1 MDRTRELSGPI
12 VSVTSR
18 TVLRWHSCDVIFV
31 PRPPGVR
38 RVRRT
43 WRPALGAC
51 ALALC
56 AVTAAAGCADGVDGA
71 PVAASGASSGSSAA
85 SARLDRLSLTPS
97 DFPASYPAT
106 RLRSGQAGQA
116 LADLS
121 GHAPGTTVTPA
132 ACEPPQ
138 IPSGDGESV
147 VLVGMSDTG
156 GSLTVVTT
164 TSQTPL
170 SDLADQIRRCA
181 SYTTDIGGV
190 TAQVSAEVLP
200 PSPVDSEQSLAFRR
214 VVRSGQS
221 PTTLT
226 QSTTVLVAQ
235 NDGVRVFAS
244 YLSFSGG
251 RPDGAA
257 LDAIFTKAVQKSRSG

>member
-1 MDRTRELSGPI
+1 MTFL
-12 VSVTSR
+12 
-18 TVLRWHSCDVIFV
+18 
-31 PRPPGVR
+31 PRRLDGRPVR
-38 RVRRT
+38 RSSRRSS
-43 WRPALGAC
+43 AAVG

-56 AVTAAAGCADGVDGA
+56 VLIAVAGCADGVDGD
-71 PVAASGASSGSSAA
+71 PVAASGAPSGSSDGS
-85 SARLDRLSLTPS
+85 SARLDRLSLTPA

-106 RLRSGQAGQA
+106 RLRSEQAGQA

-121 GHAPGTTVTPA
+121 GHAPGTTVTPSG
-132 ACEPPQ
+132 CEPPQ

-147 VLVGMSDTG
+147 VLVGMSSTG
-156 GSLTVVTT
+156 GALTVVTT

-170 SDLADQIRRCA
+170 SDLEDQIRRCA

-200 PSPVDSEQSLAFRR
+200 PSPVESQQSLAFRR
-214 VVRSGQS
+214 VVRSGQA

-226 QSTTVLVAQ
+226 QSTTVLAAQ

-244 YLSFSGG
+244 YLSFSGS
-251 RPDGAA
+251 RPDGEA

>member
-1 MDRTRELSGPI
+1 M
-12 VSVTSR
+12 TS
-18 TVLRWHSCDVIFV
+18 V
-31 PRPPGVR
+31 PRRPGVR
-38 RVRRT
+38 PVRRS
-43 WRPALGAC
+43 WMRSSVGVG

-56 AVTAAAGCADGVDGA
+56 AMLTVAGCADGVDGD
-71 PVAASGASSGSSAA
+71 PVAASGAASGSSDGS

-106 RLRSGQAGQA
+106 RLRSEQAGQA

-121 GHAPGTTVTPA
+121 GHAPGTTVTPSE
-132 ACEPPQ
+132 CEPPQ

-147 VLVGMSDTG
+147 VLVGMSSTG
-156 GSLTVVTT
+156 GALTVVTT

-170 SDLADQIRRCA
+170 SDLADQIRRCG

-190 TAQVSAEVLP
+190 TAQVSTEVLP
-200 PSPVDSEQSLAFRR
+200 PSPIDSPQSLAYRR

-221 PTTLT
+221 PVTLT
-226 QSTTVLVAQ
+226 QSTTVLAAQ

-244 YLSFSGG
+244 YLSFSGS

-257 LDAIFTKAVQKSRSG
+257 LDAIFTKAVQRSRSG